1 MVKIRL
7 ARIGRH
13 LDPFYRVVVTDSRSA
28 RDGSCIEQIGHYDPS
43 KPYAEAVVDSEK
55 AIAWLLKGAIPSDT
69 VKSLL
74 SDKGIYASYLEAKKN
89 AKRAN

>member
-28 RDGSCIEQIGHYDPS
+28 RDGAFIEQIGNYNPS
-43 KPYAEAVVDSEK
+43 KPYAEATIDADK
-55 AIAWLLKGAIPSDT
+55 AVAWLLKGAVPSDT
-69 VKSLL
+69 IKSML
-74 SDKGIYASYLEAKKN
+74 SVKGIYASYLEAKKS
-89 AKRAN
+89 AKKAK